1 MMLPIMDDPE
11 TGGPEDDLAGQDET
25 TPADPAAVEA
35 LADRILHGL
44 GLDLKAAA
52 RDAGETIEA
61 DISGPDREH
70 LLDRRGEGLNALQ
83 YLLNRII
90 YRGHRGK
97 RIHVD
102 CNGFRRL
109 REEEVV
115 EIARLA
121 AEKAKAHGE
130 EVLLSP
136 LNPYERRLVHLAL
149 AEMGGVDTESRG
161 DGFLK
166 RVAIRPSGNI
176 APDNGEGG
184 P

>member
-1 MMLPIMDDPE
+1 MTPVTDDPGTE
-11 TGGPEDDLAGQDET
+11 GPGGDLAGQDEVA
-25 TPADPAAVEA
+25 PADPADVET
-35 LADRILHGL
+35 LADRILRGL
-44 GLDLKAAA
+44 GLELKATVK
-52 RDAGETIEA
+52 DAGLTIEA
-61 DISGPDREH
+61 DISGPDHEY

-102 CNGFRRL
+102 SNGFRRL

-115 EIARLA
+115 EIARRA
-121 AEKAKAHGE
+121 AEKAKASGE

-149 AEMGGVDTESRG
+149 AEIGGVLTQSRG
-161 DGFLK
+161 EGFLK
-166 RVAIRPSGNI
+166 RIAVRHSGNA
-176 APDNGEGG
+176 APGQGENG

>member
-1 MMLPIMDDPE
+1 MTPIMDDPE
-11 TGGPEDDLAGQDET
+11 TGEPDDDQPGREDT
-25 TPADPAAVEA
+25 TPADPAQVEA
-35 LADRILHGL
+35 LADRILRGL

-61 DISGPDREH
+61 DISGPDH
-70 LLDRRGEGLNALQ
+70 GYLLERRGEGLNALQ

-102 CNGFRRL
+102 SNGFRRL

-115 EIARLA
+115 EIARRG
-121 AEKAKAHGE
+121 AEKAKARGE
-130 EVLLSP
+130 EVLLGL

-149 AEMGGVDTESRG
+149 AEVGGVLTESRG

-166 RVAIRPSGNI
+166 RVAIRPSGGI
-176 APDNGEGG
+176 TPDEGERGS
-184 P
+184 